1 MEKTKNN
8 KAYILIMAAVAA
20 LFVIIYTLVG
30 GGSSSDEGNGCH
42 MNQTSAFGQGQQ
54 AMWLDAPT
62 AVQAATLA
70 GFEFKY
76 PENPSDKYTVV
87 TFKTYSN
94 QIFEVIFSNEA
105 GEKGLQFDKAYTCDG
120 SKIYNVKQTYA
131 MIATKE
137 LGRHE
142 VTSYG
147 DGEKISLAVWSEGD
161 YSYGID
167 ATGCPLSEDEIAA
180 LIAQME

>member
-1 MEKTKNN
+1 MEKKMDK
-8 KAYILIMAAVAA
+8 KAYILIMAAVAGI
-20 LFVIIYTLVG
+20 FVILFTLFG
-30 GGSSSDEGNGCH
+30 GGAGTTEGNGCH

-70 GFEFKY
+70 GFEFTY
-76 PENPSDKYTVV
+76 PEHPSEKYTV
-87 TFKTYSN
+87 TTYRVYMN
-94 QIFEVIFSNEA
+94 QISEVIFSDEN

-120 SKIYNVKQTYA
+120 SKVYVVNAKYA

-137 LGRHE
+137 ISGHE
-142 VTSYG
+142 VTTYG
-147 DGEKISLAVWSEGD
+147 DGETVSLAVWSVGD

-167 ATGCPLSEDEIAA
+167 AAENPLPEEEIAA
-180 LIAQME
+180 MIAQME